1 MKSYT
6 AVLKCDGQKVAETMG
21 ENKKFVAETICHYLA
36 QYIDEGENFDVK
48 IKYKEWEK
56 KDVEQ

>member
-6 AVLKCDGQKVAETMG
+6 AVLKCDGQKVAEAMG
-21 ENKKFVAETICHYLA
+21 ENKEFVAETICHYLS

-48 IKYKEWEK
+48 IKCKEWEK
-56 KDVEQ
+56 KEVEQ